1 MNSFSRSQT
10 KSIWLLV
17 LSFIPLC
24 GCLIAVVLGLAKG
37 RGVKNKVRI
46 YDPHTLNNV
55 LTITGIFHTLVSYA
69 IRTLMD
75 RVATQLRTRAFL
87 DKSASTAQLL
97 NSLPGSPDWRI
108 FFKSRI
114 ARNIRYVG
122 LFSGFLSISG
132 GILYKQGIVLS
143 AVDRHNN
150 ATYPHVFMT
159 NCTANF
165 ADCPYGRFYA
175 YGVAIHQAREGARGR
190 FSKGAE
196 KLENSTGYKLAF
208 VSAPWV
214 PHLTSPVKNI
224 TKIRAKTFAMVS
236 EYRNAT
242 LAELPKDNVTWKT
255 VHNQDTDVQLS
266 SFLGPNEVDWFFSA
280 TNRSN
285 NVTQSVRGITS
296 YCVANCE
303 WRQKDRSLLL
313 HSYVLTNCTRS
324 KLGTWGNV
332 SAGGIAHA
340 LFSDIND
347 QKPDDVLDLA
357 YVVPAMYAT
366 IVLGGWD
373 NLSTR
378 LKNIPM
384 VKPLLTETLD
394 CKQTLRVLAV
404 ESNRYFVAY
413 IALLVLIFI
422 ALWISGF
429 VDTKVFVTEWAPLW
443 FGLLSDSEQEDI
455 RKQIRDNLGLE
466 GLEEI
471 GGEYIPLT
479 MNDLEETAD
488 SES

>member
-1 MNSFSRSQT
+1 
-10 KSIWLLV
+10 
-17 LSFIPLC
+17 
-24 GCLIAVVLGLAKG
+24 
-37 RGVKNKVRI
+37 
-46 YDPHTLNNV
+46 
-55 LTITGIFHTLVSYA
+55 
-69 IRTLMD
+69 MD
-75 RVATQLRTRAFL
+75 RVAAQLRTRAFL

-108 FFKSRI
+108 SFKSRI
-114 ARNIRYVG
+114 ARIIRYVG
-122 LFSGFLSISG
+122 LFSGFLSIAG

-143 AVDRHNN
+143 ALPRQDN

-159 NCTANF
+159 NCTADF
-165 ADCPYGRFYA
+165 EDCYYSRYYA
-175 YGVAIHQAREGARGR
+175 YGVALRQADMGGL
-190 FSKGAE
+190 FSKGVE
-196 KLENSTGYKLAF
+196 KLGDSTGYKLAF

-242 LAELPKDNVTWKT
+242 LAELPKDNVTWAR
-255 VHNQDTDVQLS
+255 VYNEDVDVQLS

-285 NVTQSVRGITS
+285 DVTQSVRGNTS
-296 YCVANCE
+296 YCVAECE
-303 WRQKDRSLLL
+303 WRRKDRSLFL
-313 HSYVLTNCTRS
+313 HSYRLTNCTQS
-324 KLGTWGNV
+324 NLGTWSNV
-332 SAGGIAHA
+332 SAKGIAHA
-340 LFSDIND
+340 LFSDID
-347 QKPDDVLDLA
+347 DWEFGDVLDFA

-366 IVLGGWD
+366 IALGGWD

-378 LKNIPM
+378 LKNISM
-384 VKPLLTETLD
+384 VKPLLTETLK
-394 CKQTLRVLAV
+394 CHQTLSVLAV
-404 ESNRYFVAY
+404 ESNKHFVAY
-413 IALLVLIFI
+413 VVLLVLIFI

>member
-1 MNSFSRSQT
+1 MLR
-10 KSIWLLV
+10 
-17 LSFIPLC
+17 
-24 GCLIAVVLGLAKG
+24 LAKG
-37 RGVKNKVRI
+37 SEVKNKSLHFIFPI
-46 YDPHTLNNV
+46 YDYHTLNNV

-75 RVATQLRTRAFL
+75 RVAAQLRTRAFL
-87 DKSASTAQLL
+87 DKSASTTQLL
-97 NSLPGSPDWRI
+97 NSLPGSPDWRA

-114 ARNIRYVG
+114 ARIIRYVG
-122 LFSGFLSISG
+122 LFSGFLSIAG
-132 GILYKQGIVLS
+132 GVLYKQGIVLS
-143 AVDRHNN
+143 AVRHEND

-165 ADCPYGRFYA
+165 ADCYYSRYYA
-175 YGVAIHQAREGARGR
+175 YGVALQQARDGGQ
-190 FSKGAE
+190 FSIGV
-196 KLENSTGYKLAF
+196 ENPIDSDGYRLAF

-224 TKIRAKTFAMVS
+224 TKIRATTFAMVS
-236 EYRNAT
+236 EYRLAT
-242 LAELPKDNVTWKT
+242 LAELPEDDVTLAE
-255 VHNQDTDVQLS
+255 VYNDGMDVQLS
-266 SFLGPNEVDWFFSA
+266 SFLGPKVDWSFSA

-285 NVTQSVRGITS
+285 DATQNVLGITS
-296 YCVANCE
+296 YCVAECE
-303 WRQKDRSLLL
+303 WIRKDRSLVLD
-313 HSYVLTNCTRS
+313 SYRLIDCTRFN
-324 KLGTWGNV
+324 LGTWSNL
-332 SAGGIAHA
+332 SAKGIAHA

-347 QKPDDVLDLA
+347 YRPENVLDSA

-366 IVLGGWD
+366 MALGTWD
-373 NLSTR
+373 NLR
-378 LKNIPM
+378 RGLKNISM
-384 VKPLLTETLD
+384 VKPLLTETLN
-394 CKQTLRVLAV
+394 CTRTLRVLAV
-404 ESNRYFVAY
+404 ESNRHFVAY
-413 IALLVLIFI
+413 IAILVLVFI